1 MNQIVNIN
9 EQPDLFG
16 NIVASTPSI
25 DRDSLYPVLRDI
37 FHNTSLDG
45 FVGMMTN
52 IYTETLEY
60 LDLLNGKNACQK
72 TSLLFNPHR
81 LDTRSNTSKHS
92 IFSGLQTDSFCS
104 GLARAT
110 LFKKDKVRDLLYQV
124 IQLGIRPL
132 CWLGWPDDRYIYY
145 LQ

>member
-104 GLARAT
+104 GLA
-110 LFKKDKVRDLLYQV
+110 
-124 IQLGIRPL
+124 
-132 CWLGWPDDRYIYY
+132 
-145 LQ
+145 